1 MSRIGFITA
10 GFGTRDQV
18 LAGQRLANA
27 ARGFSFI
34 NYVHCFELHELKQ
47 SAPKVWETYKNILSP
62 EVRGFGYFAWKPE
75 LIRNTLIEP
84 KFDLDLV
91 IWADAGCEINRNIL
105 SEIVFRRSIKT
116 AIKRGY
122 FFYDLEYPEFAYTKN
137 SLLKQFPDVLPES
150 NQVQATYLMISRK
163 HLDVAHE
170 WMNTV
175 LAKLSNIDLS
185 ESSEGE
191 RSDFKEHRFDQSVLS
206 LVVKNAGLEISRL
219 RPPGGIKTF
228 KSLIRSIVSP
238 IWTVRNRT
246 GQSVIKELYLRY
258 WRNLFR
264 IN

>member
-1 MSRIGFITA
+1 MTRIGFITA

-27 ARGFSFI
+27 ASEFSFI
-34 NYVHCFELHELKQ
+34 NYVHCFEFHELKQ
-47 SAPKVWETYKNILSP
+47 SAPRVWKTYKTILSP

-84 KFDLDLV
+84 RLDLDLV

-105 SEIVFRRSIKT
+105 SEIVFRRSIKA
-116 AIKRGY
+116 AINRGY

-137 SLLKQFPDVLPES
+137 SLLKQFPNVHPQS
-150 NQVQATYLMISRK
+150 NQVQATHLMISRK
-163 HLDVAHE
+163 FLEVADE
-170 WMNTV
+170 WTNIV

-206 LVVKNAGLEISRL
+206 LVVKNSGLEISRW

-228 KSLIRSIVSP
+228 KSLVKSIVSP

-246 GQSVIKELYLRY
+246 GQSVRKEFYLRY
-258 WRNLFR
+258 WRKLFR
-264 IN
+264 IK